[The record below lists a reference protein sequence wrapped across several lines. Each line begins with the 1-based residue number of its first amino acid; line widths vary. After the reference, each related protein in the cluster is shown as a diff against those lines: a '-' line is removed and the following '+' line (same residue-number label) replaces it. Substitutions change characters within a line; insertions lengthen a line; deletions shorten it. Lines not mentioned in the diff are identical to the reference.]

1 MIAED
6 EMYMSRCIQLA
17 KNGVAHTSPNPMV
30 GAVIV
35 NKGNIIGEGYHVCY
49 GKCHAEVNA
58 INSVKDERLLKNSTI
73 YVSLEPCSHYGKT
86 PPCADLIISKQ
97 IPRVVVGCLD
107 PFPEVS
113 GRGIKKLQ
121 AAGVDVKLGVLE
133 NECKELIK
141 KFITYQI
148 LKRPYIILKWAE
160 SADGYIDINREE
172 GGPITLSTSLTS
184 MIVHKRR
191 TEIDGIMVG
200 TRTALLDNP
209 HLNIRNWSGE
219 NPIRIIIDR
228 ELTLPATLNLFDN
241 TIKTLVFT
249 SVYRKNTESTEYIRI
264 DYDSDIILQVLD
276 VLYQKKVQSVMIE
289 GGSILLESFIKS
301 SLWNE
306 TYIEKSPLL
315 LHGGIKSPVIEKSS
329 FYEEEIF
336 FGRRIMHYKK

>member
-17 KNGVAHTSPNPMV
+17 RNGVAHTSPNPMV

-35 NKGNIIGEGYHVCY
+35 HNGNIIGEGYHVCY
-49 GKCHAEVNA
+49 GKYHAEVNA

-121 AAGVDVKLGVLE
+121 AAGIEVKVGVLE

-160 SADGYIDINREE
+160 SADNYMDINREE
-172 GGPITLSTSLTS
+172 GQPITLSTSLTS
-184 MIVHKRR
+184 MMVHKRR

-209 HLNIRNWSGE
+209 QLNVRNWSGE
-219 NPIRIIIDR
+219 DPIRIVIDR

-241 TIKTLVFT
+241 AIKTLVFT
-249 SVYRKNTESTEYIRI
+249 SIHREDTKSTEYIRI
-264 DYDSDIILQVLD
+264 DYDADIIPQILD
-276 VLYQKKVQSVMIE
+276 VLYQKKLQSVMIE

-301 SLWNE
+301 SLWDE
-306 TYIEKSPLL
+306 AYIEKSPLL
-315 LHGGIKSPVIEKSS
+315 LYGGIKSPVIEKSFS
-329 FYEEEIF
+329 YEEEIF
-336 FGRRIMHYKK
+336 FGRRIMHYLR